1 MRWFWSFDVIEEASV
16 NELLSFDVF
25 VTVAGW
31 EVIFKSLGDTELV
44 LLEVANFFEVIISG
58 IWSGEIISNGEVEFG
73 GELEVDELVGF
84 KIAEKKVE
92 FANGGVNVFLN
103 LEVPFEEV
111 EFFRR
116 RKDLSEGFF
125 VKVAELL

>member
-1 MRWFWSFDVIEEASV
+1 MIEEASV
-16 NELLSFDVF
+16 NELCSFDVF

-31 EVIFKSLGDTELV
+31 EVIFKSLGDAELV

-84 KIAEKKVE
+84 KITEKKVE

-111 EFFRR
+111 EIFRG